1 MTQPV
6 PRPGILE
13 IKPYVGGKSRAAGLQ
28 KPIKL
33 SSNEGALGPS
43 PKAIA
48 AAAAA
53 AAEMHRYP
61 DSQSAALRAAI
72 GKRFALDPARIV
84 CGSGSDELIAL
95 LVKAY
100 AGPGDEVLYSQYG
113 FTMYPISAL
122 AAGATPVWAP
132 EQGYR
137 TDIDA
142 LVAKAG
148 PKTKICFTLPKLS
161 PIPSA
166 NFPKVCFQKSN
177 NRIRPGGKNP

>member
-13 IKPYVGGKSRAAGLQ
+13 IKPYVGGKSSAAGSQ

-61 DSQSAALRAAI
+61 DSQSAALRWI
-72 GKRFALDPARIV
+72 CRVSRSSRWVWSKPSMPSSPARPRLTSAPGR
-84 CGSGSDELIAL
+84 GS
-95 LVKAY
+95 
-100 AGPGDEVLYSQYG
+100 
-113 FTMYPISAL
+113 
-122 AAGATPVWAP
+122 
-132 EQGYR
+132 
-137 TDIDA
+137 
-142 LVAKAG
+142 
-148 PKTKICFTLPKLS
+148 LS
-161 PIPSA
+161 G
-166 NFPKVCFQKSN
+166 
-177 NRIRPGGKNP
+177 R